1 MTKCTLNQYITKSH
15 RLQDQPATDCFN
27 LTIDERFHG
36 RNKSE
41 ITIRSCFSWTLTE
54 ESPTSGMAML
64 VVDIPS
70 GYLMLQ
76 PDANKIVR
84 SRVVPQLKDADME
97 KAGKTL
103 WYFEHI
109 PSQMQCFEHTVRR

>member
-1 MTKCTLNQYITKSH
+1 MTPLIILNPQ
-15 RLQDQPATDCFN
+15 
-27 LTIDERFHG
+27 
-36 RNKSE
+36 
-41 ITIRSCFSWTLTE
+41 
-54 ESPTSGMAML
+54 
-64 VVDIPS
+64 VDIPS